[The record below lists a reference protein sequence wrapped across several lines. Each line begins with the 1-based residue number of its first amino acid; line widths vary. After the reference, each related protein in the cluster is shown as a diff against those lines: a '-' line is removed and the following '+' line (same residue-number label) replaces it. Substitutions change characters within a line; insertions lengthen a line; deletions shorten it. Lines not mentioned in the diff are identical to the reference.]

1 VILEDCVN
9 IPDDLETVSPNYF
22 VNGSAQYVN
31 DHYYL
36 NMMKK
41 FYLSTNYLDITP
53 TLDNELTSKY
63 YVDTEINTK
72 QDIITDESITIARTD
87 GLQTALTA
95 LQDDIAINT
104 ANIATNTADIL
115 TKQPLITTSTYLTAN
130 SITTNNL
137 KVNGNINLNKT
148 NFFNTIVI
156 RRPTG
161 ITGGLDTANN
171 NVINSN
177 ELQVWVNDTNIMI
190 NNGLTSFYVNFN
202 DKDTI
207 IKSSAEEI

>member
-1 VILEDCVN
+1 
-9 IPDDLETVSPNYF
+9 
-22 VNGSAQYVN
+22 
-31 DHYYL
+31 
-36 NMMKK
+36 M
-41 FYLSTNYLDITP
+41 
-53 TLDNELTSKY
+53 
-63 YVDTEINTK
+63 DTEINTK
-72 QDIITDESITIARTD
+72 QDIITDESLTIARTD

-207 IKSSAEEI
+207 IKSSAEEIYINFI